1 MLDEHLDYVYAG
13 HQIDPEHPGQ
23 TGIKLDALLEA
34 IGSGKSLK
42 RLVLMDTCQSGAVG
56 EKEEMKL
63 AQASTELPHGVRA
76 IKSRALKVVGT
87 TSLAGDDQQRFI
99 EEMFLLPG
107 QHRGIN
113 IIGASGGAEYAME
126 SDKWNNGVFTS
137 ALIEAMRDKKAD
149 MDHRG
154 RISVSDLKT
163 YLAQRVPELTGGAQ
177 KPSVVAFEQDQD
189 FDLEGD
195 MPLVPPSASGT
206 DASSP
211 SGSAQAG
218 SGKVLSF
225 EEAASRADAGDAY
238 AQAVVSIYY
247 KVGYKV
253 PIDLSLSAKYAMKSA
268 AQNNPLGIYQLG
280 SLRTQGKGMEKNPQQ
295 GLALQKKALEGIKAM
310 PEDPYAITFS
320 GQFNA
325 KNNPE
330 GAFNLYQRAAGMGY
344 PVAVALLSNCYHYGT
359 GTAKNPAMAAKTMKM
374 AADMGLGLAQQAEEL
389 IESAGRN

>member
-1 MLDEHLDYVYAG
+1 MGCSEYDRPELNLQFAAKDAGDVLKTFSDAGGRDCKTLLLTNKEVGPEALEKIKAFVGESKESDEVILFCAGHGMLDEHLDYVYAG
-13 HQIDPEHPGQ
+13 HQVDPQHLGE
-23 TGIKLDALLEA
+23 TGIELDALLEA

-63 AQASTELPHGVRA
+63 AQASTELPQGVRA

-87 TSLAGDDQQRFI
+87 SALAGDDQQRFI

-137 ALIEAMRDKKAD
+137 ALIEALRDKKAD

-189 FDLEGD
+189 FDLVGK
-195 MPLVPPSASGT
+195 MP
-206 DASSP
+206 
-211 SGSAQAG
+211 
-218 SGKVLSF
+218 
-225 EEAASRADAGDAY
+225 
-238 AQAVVSIYY
+238 
-247 KVGYKV
+247 
-253 PIDLSLSAKYAMKSA
+253 PIPDSV
-268 AQNNPLGIYQLG
+268 
-280 SLRTQGKGMEKNPQQ
+280 
-295 GLALQKKALEGIKAM
+295 
-310 PEDPYAITFS
+310 
-320 GQFNA
+320 
-325 KNNPE
+325 KNNPGTNASE
-330 GAFNLYQRAAGMGY
+330 AQVLPSPVSTQIHPILESTPHSLSTPRKPIITKPLDSSSASIGLDELLRKAA
-344 PVAVALLSNCYHYGT
+344 
-359 GTAKNPAMAAKTMKM
+359 
-374 AADMGLGLAQQAEEL
+374 
-389 IESAGRN
+389 